1 MNKVFQNML
10 SGGHIRM
17 LTFYAV
23 AMLSI
28 CGFVY
33 SIDSIAGIILMVI
46 FLFRGIEGFMDSWNS
61 VKTQT

>member
-1 MNKVFQNML
+1 
-10 SGGHIRM
+10 M

-33 SIDSIAGIILMVI
+33 SINSIAGIILMVI